1 MTFVSLSSATP
12 PKPPAHRMPT
22 SQGPADQMRY
32 ERDGGWL
39 MLREW
44 ETSSKELLP
53 VLLDSLQS
61 LSLLSAPSCHLLE
74 GGIRGQG

>member
-1 MTFVSLSSATP
+1 
-12 PKPPAHRMPT
+12 
-22 SQGPADQMRY
+22 
-32 ERDGGWL
+32 